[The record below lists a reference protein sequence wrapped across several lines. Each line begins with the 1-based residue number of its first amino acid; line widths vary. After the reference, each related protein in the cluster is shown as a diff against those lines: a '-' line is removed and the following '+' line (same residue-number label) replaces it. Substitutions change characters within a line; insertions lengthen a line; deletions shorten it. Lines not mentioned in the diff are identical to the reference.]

1 MSSTE
6 GRQSPPPEGQTG
18 AQLKDVPASGHGTD
32 EAPDKQ
38 NKLQDQLKVRGSSRQ
53 PPPPSVPCSQTLL
66 VLIHTHV
73 FACVYVMLTP
83 NSPQNLTSN
92 PKGPID
98 DALEQK
104 FSKTQEPSTDKN

>member
-38 NKLQDQLKVRGSSRQ
+38 NKLQDQLKVRGLSCTPPLLSRS
-53 PPPPSVPCSQTLL
+53 PPPPAPSPPFN
-66 VLIHTHV
+66 HTRV
-73 FACVYVMLTP
+73 CLRVGA
-83 NSPQNLTSN
+83 
-92 PKGPID
+92 
-98 DALEQK
+98 
-104 FSKTQEPSTDKN
+104 

>member
-53 PPPPSVPCSQTLL
+53 PHFRPLL
-66 VLIHTHV
+66 
-73 FACVYVMLTP
+73 
-83 NSPQNLTSN
+83 SN
-92 PKGPID
+92 PARSNPYPCVCVCVRDANAKLPTEPDLESQGPHR
-98 DALEQK
+98 
-104 FSKTQEPSTDKN
+104 